1 MTSAADGARPP
12 RHGEEVDVCIVGAG
26 PSGSVAAR
34 YLAEA
39 GFSVVTLEQ
48 GDWPDAAEFP
58 GDKPEF
64 ELVAQKQWHPNPNVR
79 DRDRDYPINTDDSAI
94 NPLMYAAVG
103 GSTTLYAGHWTPFMP
118 SDFRVRTLD
127 GIADDWP
134 FTYEDLLPNLE
145 AMERVVGVSGL
156 PGNPAYPP
164 RRAFPTPPLPIGK
177 CGMKAAEGMDKL
189 GWHWWPGTNAMPSRA
204 LQRAQSLRT
213 ARHLHDRVPGGRK
226 IHRQHHA
233 LAPCAQGRRA
243 HRRRRQGAR
252 DHL

>member
-1 MTSAADGARPP
+1 MAPAASDARPP

-34 YLAEA
+34 YLAGA

-145 AMERVVGVSGL
+145 EMERVVGVSGL

-164 RRAFPTPPLPIGK
+164 RKAFPTPPLPIGK

-189 GWHWWPGTNAMPSRA
+189 GWHWWPGTNAMPSVPYNG
-204 LQRAQSLRT
+204 LNPC
-213 ARHLHDRVPGGRK
+213 ARRGTCMTGCPEGCK

-233 LAPCAQGRRA
+233 LAPRAEGRRA
-243 HRRRRQGAR
+243 HRRRRQGPR